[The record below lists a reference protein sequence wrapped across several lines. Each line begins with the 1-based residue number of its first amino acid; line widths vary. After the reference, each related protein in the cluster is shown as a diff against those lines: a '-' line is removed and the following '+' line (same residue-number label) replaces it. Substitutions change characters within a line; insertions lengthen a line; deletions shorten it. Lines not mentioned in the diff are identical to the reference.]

1 MKEEKN
7 KYPNDKYDREL
18 YIPKGYIIPDGT
30 MLTKKYARFHE
41 DMAKRFIEE
50 NYYTSYKND
59 FIKDYKDFML
69 MRIHALQV
77 MSSGKPILLYCDD
90 HVNNTINKAIASY
103 LQYGWNEQIISNPT
117 SSYFEYIRYHLIN
130 NNEFKILYG
139 GYNNEKEIVKQHILK
154 RSK

>member
-1 MKEEKN
+1 MREEED
-7 KYPNDKYDREL
+7 KYPNDRYDREL

-41 DMAKRFIEE
+41 DMAQKFIEE

-90 HVNNTINKAIASY
+90 LVNNVIDKAIASY
-103 LQYGWNEQIISNPT
+103 LKYGWKEQIIPNPT
-117 SSYFEYIRYHLIN
+117 SSYFL
-130 NNEFKILYG
+130 
-139 GYNNEKEIVKQHILK
+139 
-154 RSK
+154 